1 MSLKTQSQD
10 IFATPWAVIFMLIS
24 IYRAILEKRS
34 TITNI
39 PSYPADSGSG
49 PIKSILTISQGF
61 RSTSLGWR

>member
-10 IFATPWAVIFMLIS
+10 IFATPWAVMFMLIGT
-24 IYRAILEKRS
+24 YCAILEKQS

-39 PSYPADSGSG
+39 PSYSADSGSG

-61 RSTSLGWR
+61 CGTSLG

>member
-1 MSLKTQSQD
+1 MSLKTRSQD
-10 IFATPWAVIFMLIS
+10 ILATPWAVIFMLIG

-39 PSYPADSGSG
+39 PSYPANSSSS

-61 RSTSLGWR
+61 CGISLG